1 MIYWRWFLAGI
12 ALGILL
18 VVLLATIAAKLDD
31 REAKQELTKRVRA
44 DESD

>member
-18 VVLLATIAAKLDD
+18 VVLLAAIAATVDD
-31 REAKQELTKRVRA
+31 REKEKRVRA